1 MSDVGGLRRAAVA
14 IYIATEQVV
23 ANDISQKLKW
33 AADEI
38 ESLQSQRDRW
48 LAKHAREVK
57 SLQQKLK
64 EAERERDVLLEVLHE
79 NGIQVDLSVLKDIG

>member
-38 ESLQSQRDRW
+38 ESLQ
-48 LAKHAREVK
+48 
-57 SLQQKLK
+57 QKLK